1 MKKASVIILFISF
14 SLCQEPPPI
23 KSGKA
28 PYKNEYSDEFDVIN
42 YDLEIGLSEKSD
54 QIAGIANITLV
65 LNKNIKQIPLDFTG
79 LNIQSILINNSKA
92 YYNYR
97 KGKIFIESKK
107 FKANQTLIISIV
119 YNGKPDDGLI
129 IGKNIH

>member
-1 MKKASVIILFISF
+1 MKKALVIFLFISF

-23 KSGKA
+23 KSGIA

-79 LNIQSILINNSKA
+79 LNIQSILIS
-92 YYNYR
+92 R
-97 KGKIFIESKK
+97 R
-107 FKANQTLIISIV
+107 
-119 YNGKPDDGLI
+119 
-129 IGKNIH
+129 

>member
-1 MKKASVIILFISF
+1 MKKALVLFLFISF

-79 LNIQSILINNSKA
+79 LNIQSILINSLGVLLIERSDL
-92 YYNYR
+92 Y
-97 KGKIFIESKK
+97 ESKK
-107 FKANQTLIISIV
+107 F
-119 YNGKPDDGLI
+119 
-129 IGKNIH
+129 